1 MIVYGCRVLMRT
13 NKPRLLTLV
22 VEWRR
27 VGGGRL
33 GVVFGGC
40 LEKVE
45 KGGREVGLSTIC
57 PPQGVRGSPPPK
69 KKGQL
74 MVFWYVCV
82 CRPIDLSYFVRLGGV
97 RLAKLAEF
105 ILIYNLSTYTMQ
117 DINVFFTLRNIT
129 ILLRK
134 FA

>member
-1 MIVYGCRVLMRT
+1 MEEG
-13 NKPRLLTLV
+13 
-22 VEWRR
+22 
-27 VGGGRL
+27 GGGRL

-74 MVFWYVCV
+74 MVFSLFWYVCV
-82 CRPIDLSYFVRLGGV
+82 CRPIVRLGGV
-97 RLAKLAEF
+97 RLVKEAEF

-117 DINVFFTLRNIT
+117 DLNVFFTLRNIT